1 MAQKNEVI
9 RLVKFEK
16 TWSGKETGLTSRMK
30 DAFKP
35 KSQLRGRIEGAVRA
49 LDLQGRK
56 LDIALV
62 SLKEKDKHYYNKIV
76 DSLRSYDRNKAALYA
91 NELAEVRKALR
102 SINQAK
108 LAMEQISLRLSTV
121 KDIGDI
127 VVTLAPAMSVIKT
140 VRGSLSDVLP
150 QADDEFNTISD
161 LLSGILVDAGQ
172 MGGITLNF
180 STANEEAEKILRD
193 AETQV
198 EREMR
203 EKLPSVPSAEREG
216 IKY

>member
-1 MAQKNEVI
+1 MN
-9 RLVKFEK
+9 FEK
-16 TWSGKETGLTSRMK
+16 SWTGKESGLTDRMRE
-30 DAFKP
+30 ALKP
-35 KSQLRGRIEGAVRA
+35 KTQIRGRIDGAVKA
-49 LDLQGRK
+49 LDLQSRK

-76 DSLRSYDRNKAALYA
+76 DSLRSYNRNKAALYA
-91 NELAEVRKALR
+91 NELAEVRKALS

-108 LAMEQISLRLSTV
+108 LAIEQISLRLSTV

-127 VVTLAPAMSVIKT
+127 VVTLAPAMSVIKS
-140 VRGSLSDVLP
+140 VRGSISDILP

-161 LLSGILVDAGQ
+161 LLSSILVDAGQ

-180 STANEEAEKILRD
+180 STANEEAEKILKG
-193 AETQV
+193 AEMEV
-198 EREMR
+198 EREMKD
-203 EKLPSVPSAEREG
+203 KLPSVPSAEREE